1 MYRKKKG
8 GIIMEEIYTTKEVA
22 EKLKVKETTIRSRIK
37 RGDIIATKT
46 MFGYRISKDELIRL
60 TKGE

>member
-1 MYRKKKG
+1 
-8 GIIMEEIYTTKEVA
+8 MEELETFTVKEIA
-22 EKLKVKETTIRSRIK
+22 LLLKVKETTIRSRIK

-46 MFGYRISKDELIRL
+46 MFGYRISKEELIRL